1 MPDRENEGK
10 KAEKTDHPRQER
22 PHARHFAKETRRDL
36 DKPRFDEWRDLTAG
50 LMGRRDHLIQ
60 SESANEPRLHEMR
73 QHGVAQKDH

>member
-36 DKPRFDEWRDLTAG
+36 DKPRFDEWRNLTAG
-50 LMGRRDHLIQ
+50 LHLIQ